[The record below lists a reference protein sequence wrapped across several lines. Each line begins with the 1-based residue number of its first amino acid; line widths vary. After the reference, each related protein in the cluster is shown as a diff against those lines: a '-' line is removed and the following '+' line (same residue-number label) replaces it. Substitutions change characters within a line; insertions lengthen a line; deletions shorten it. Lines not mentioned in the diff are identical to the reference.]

1 MMQQTLDDNVYKLK
15 TYMSANKLVMNDDKT
30 KFMIVSKNKE
40 SFKNVSISASPKDVK
55 DSSAIKLLGVEISA
69 DMKFNNFMSDSKHS
83 IYKQLLSRVNAIKIL
98 RKSSDFNTVRQFSN
112 GIFMSKLTYGAEIW
126 AGAPA
131 YLVNKLQ
138 HLQLETARTCIGPKS
153 RYWSKTS
160 LLKEMKWLD
169 VRKTAEFAAARL
181 IHQIIYTE
189 KPALL
194 AARYAIN
201 NESIS
206 PTRLTGPFSLGSRPK
221 NVGKT
226 RTTSQHF
233 RSTSY
238 KIYNNIP
245 VILKEIKKKKIFK
258 KRLKRYLMNNDDL
271 PENRVSIP
279 GSQQELK

>member
-1 MMQQTLDDNVYKLK
+1 MQQTLDDNIYRLK
-15 TYMSANKLVMNDDKT
+15 TYMAANKLVMNDDKT

-40 SFKNVSISASPKDVK
+40 NFDNVRIPASPKDVR
-55 DSSAIKLLGVEISA
+55 DSTSIKLLGVEISA
-69 DMKFNNFMSDSKHS
+69 DMKFNHFMIDSKHS

-112 GIFMSKLTYGAEIW
+112 GIFMSKLFYGAEIW

-138 HLQLETARTCIGPKS
+138 HLQLETARTCIGPRS

-169 VRKTAEFAAARL
+169 VRKTAEFAAARI
-181 IHQIIYTE
+181 IHQIIHTE

-194 AARYAIN
+194 SARYLVD
-201 NESIS
+201 NESVR

-221 NVGKT
+221 NIGRT
-226 RTTSQHF
+226 RLTSQHF

-245 VILKEIKKKKIFK
+245 DILKEIKKKKIFK

-271 PENRVSIP
+271 PENRTYKTN
-279 GSQQELK
+279 SQ